1 MVVHGRLDWAS
12 DSADVWRV
20 ATEANDLWL
29 KTVLANTWLRFGN
42 VGSIRVGIKT
52 CADGVYIRND
62 WHEMSED
69 DRPELLYP
77 LTTHHVA
84 RRFRAND
91 GNSRRQVLYPHA
103 SVRGQRTA
111 VNLDDYPRTAAYLAK
126 HRFQLESRS
135 YVLEAGRNWYEIW
148 VPQDPAS
155 WQYPKLVFRDIS
167 EDPVFWLDLDG
178 TIVNGDCYWLQPRD
192 HFGTDVLWLASA
204 VANSHFVEEFYDHSF
219 HNKLYAGRR
228 RFMTQYVE
236 RFPLPAPDK
245 PESRRAIEC
254 AKRIY
259 STPDDAPAAQA
270 LQQEINLL
278 VRRAFGLCEEVSR

>member
-1 MVVHGRLDWAS
+1 
-12 DSADVWRV
+12 
-20 ATEANDLWL
+20 
-29 KTVLANTWLRFGN
+29 
-42 VGSIRVGIKT
+42 
-52 CADGVYIRND
+52 VYIRND
-62 WHEMSED
+62 WHQMSED
-69 DRPELLYP
+69 ERPELLYP

-91 GNSRRQVLYPHA
+91 GNSQRKVLYPHA
-103 SVRGQRTA
+103 AFRGQRTA
-111 VNLDDYPRTAAYLAK
+111 INLDDYPRTAAYLAK
-126 HRFQLESRS
+126 HRPQLESRS

-178 TIVNGDCYWLQPRD
+178 TIVNGDCYWLLPRD
-192 HFGTDVLWLASA
+192 RFNTDVLWLASA
-204 VANSHFVEEFYDHSF
+204 VANSRFIEEFYDHSF

-245 PESRRAIEC
+245 PESRRAIE
-254 AKRIY
+254 
-259 STPDDAPAAQA
+259 
-270 LQQEINLL
+270 
-278 VRRAFGLCEEVSR
+278 